1 MISTRNREIFWFCLA
16 LALAIALASVGVIIL
31 YDFLSGGPDTPGRIS
46 LHPGSG
52 FLSLLL
58 SGTFLALL
66 FQRPKVCTATAILG
80 LITALVMGSMP
91 FWPVSRDLSAIA
103 INPALL
109 LVTVLIFLS
118 ALAAIHTSRGW
129 RVGLIAMPVV
139 FSIGLFSLLSRWLSG
154 SDAIGIGSHS
164 ESIWV
169 VSPLMMLI
177 GLTLPFLRRIY
188 HRDIPVYSRALI
200 LLGVLGIF
208 ATTMTWHVMR
218 LQHSENLISRAES
231 QSAQLAAS
239 TASAFSIKLALI
251 RRLAE
256 RWELTSGAP
265 SELMWQHEADS
276 YLRDFPELRLVALL
290 NKDLAQIRVES
301 SSLEDRYLLDSF
313 FTASGSRSWL
323 IHTIE
328 SNAPHL
334 SEPIEDRQGTAHAI
348 IAAPI
353 SAPGSESGAVVAVV
367 NLESFFKELSMPFSG
382 NIEQAVFYDRKK
394 VFDSSTGLPESNKV
408 QLTAATVEPHHD
420 HDWRIESYIAK
431 GTLAVDQLYLPPM
444 ILFGGIGLSF
454 LVMLSHLFWR
464 ESERRSIVLGDLNN
478 TLNHHLEQERS
489 LRQTNDRIMQFS
501 KDLLCSISPAGR
513 FLAVSP
519 ASRAM
524 LGYEPEELQGRHYGT
539 LLMPEDRDSTVE
551 EFERLASGQQDTSTG
566 FRTRLRHKDGQT
578 VTVSWTAEWSREDH
592 AMFCVGRDITDELV
606 AETLSRERNQF
617 FSLSPDMFC
626 IVDLNSHFF
635 EMNHTFLETLGYTRE
650 QLLGTSYMKLIHP
663 EDHEK
668 VVSAVNSLTEGNTV
682 QDLSVRALDTRSDV
696 HWLHINAILSADDL
710 IYVVA
715 RDVTDALETRE
726 RLAQSEALLRI
737 AEKTAMIGG
746 WNFDISSGKLTWT
759 SAMFDIFEVPEGAE
773 PDLDT
778 GLSWCTDGSRE
789 SLTAAIEL
797 CISTGIPFDE
807 EVQFRTLGGRL
818 RWGRA
823 IGHAVKD
830 ETGRIVRLQG
840 GFQDITASRQTMDQ
854 IRRYA
859 ERQVTIFES
868 ITDAFFTVD
877 RDWRFTYVNRR
888 SEEILQKPRE
898 ELLGHTLWE
907 MFPAAV
913 GSEFD
918 RQYRYA
924 VETGESVFF
933 EAYYEPLDNW
943 LEISAYPS
951 DEGLAVYY
959 RSIRERKEAQMR
971 LEATMEE
978 LERSNRDL
986 QDFAFVASHDLQ
998 EPLRKIRAF
1007 SDRLLVKS
1015 DQFGPDE
1022 QDYLRRMQSAA
1033 ARMQA
1038 LISDLLTYSRVTTRA
1053 KTFEECD
1060 THAIFQGVL
1069 QDMETSIANE
1079 KAIIEISPLPT
1090 ILGDA
1095 SQLRQVFQN
1104 LLSNALKFH
1113 KPGKPPRIMV
1123 YPEEETSASWVM
1135 TVKDDGI
1142 GFDQKYADKIFHPFK
1157 RLHSRDTYAGTGI
1170 GMAIVKKI
1178 LDRHGAAISVSSAPG
1193 EGTTFRIHFRY
1204 RGSRREGIHGRS

>member
-1 MISTRNREIFWFCLA
+1 MINTRNREIFCFCLA

-66 FQRPKVCTATAILG
+66 FQRPRVSTTAAILG
-80 LITALVMGSMP
+80 LVTALVMGGIP
-91 FWPVSRDLSAIA
+91 FWPVSRDLSAIE

-118 ALAAIHTSRGW
+118 ALAAIHSAKGW
-129 RVGLIAMPVV
+129 RVGLIAMPPV
-139 FSIGLFSLLSRWLSG
+139 FCIGLFSLLARWLPEAESTGVG
-154 SDAIGIGSHS
+154 SLS
-164 ESIWV
+164 ESSVV

-177 GLTLPFLRRIY
+177 SLTLPFLHWIY

-208 ATTMTWHVMR
+208 ATTMTWHAMR
-218 LQHSENLISRAES
+218 LQHSENLMTRANS

-256 RWELTSGAP
+256 RWELSSTAP
-265 SELMWQHEADS
+265 SELLWQHEANS
-276 YLRDFPELRLVALL
+276 YLRDFPELKLIALL
-290 NKDLAQIRVES
+290 DQRLTLIRMES
-301 SSLEDRYLLDSF
+301 RMLEYSYLLDSF
-313 FTASGSRSWL
+313 LDDARAGKWL
-323 IHTIE
+323 SHTIE
-328 SNAPHL
+328 SNKPHL
-334 SEPIEDRQGTAHAI
+334 SEPIEDRQGIAHAI
-348 IAAPI
+348 ISSPI
-353 SAPGSESGAVVAVV
+353 TAHDGEHEVVVGVV
-367 NLESFFKELSMPFSG
+367 NLQSVFEELSIPFSG
-382 NIEQAVFYDRKK
+382 NIEQAVFYENKK
-394 VFDSSTGLPESNKV
+394 VFDSLPNLTEASKV
-408 QLTAATVEPHHD
+408 QLTAANVESHHD
-420 HDWRIESYIAK
+420 HQWRIESYIAK
-431 GTLAVDQLYLPPM
+431 GTLAADQVYLPPM
-444 ILFGGIGLSF
+444 ILFGGLGLSF

-464 ESERRSIVLGDLNN
+464 ESERRSIVLRELNN

-489 LRQTNDRIMQFS
+489 LRKTNDRIMQFS

-524 LGYEPEELQGRHYGT
+524 LGYEPEELQGRHYGA
-539 LLMPEDRDSTVE
+539 LLTPEDRDSTVE
-551 EFERLASGQQDTSTG
+551 EFQMLASGQRDTSTG
-566 FRTRLRHKDGQT
+566 FRTRLRHKDGHT

-696 HWLHINAILSADDL
+696 HWLQINAILSADDL

-715 RDVTDALETRE
+715 RDITDALETRE

-746 WNFDISSGKLTWT
+746 WNLDISSGKITWT

-778 GLSWCTDGSRE
+778 GLSWYTDASRE
-789 SLTAAIEL
+789 RLTAAIEL

-859 ERQVTIFES
+859 ERQATIFES

-898 ELLGHTLWE
+898 ELLGHSLWE

-924 VETGESVFF
+924 IETGESVSF

-951 DEGLAVYY
+951 EEGLAVYY

-1015 DQFGPDE
+1015 NQFGPDE

-1053 KTFEECD
+1053 KMFDECD
-1060 THAIFQGVL
+1060 THAIFQDVL

-1079 KAIIEISPLPT
+1079 KAIIEIAQLPL
-1090 ILGDA
+1090 ILGDE

-1113 KPGKPPRIMV
+1113 EPGKPPSIMV
-1123 YPEEETSASWVM
+1123 YPEEVTSTSWVM
-1135 TVKDDGI
+1135 VVKDDGI